1 MDKKNWTREEIADHL
16 AAFAVLEPD
25 FTSHRQVAEYLDI
38 PRSTL
43 QYWQQR
49 KEHID
54 AAPEVVAFFESPAGV
69 AFLHRLVLAAHFVM
83 TLLGPCGVRLVCRFL
98 ELTGLD
104 RFVAASYG
112 PQQRVSASM
121 EQATVAFGQAE
132 DRRLSEGM
140 LPKKIAVCED
150 ETFHPE
156 ICLVAIEPVSNFIL
170 LEQYSADRT
179 AATWTA
185 AMQEAIGDR
194 PIEIIQA
201 TSDEARG
208 LCHHIQ
214 EDLGGHHSPDLFH
227 VQQEIVR
234 GMSAP
239 LSAKKRQAEKGLEE
253 AAQHRGRQ
261 QAEQQA
267 YHHGPRPPGRP
278 PDFDQRIQTAQ
289 AHEEEARQTLETIQA
304 QQAQTRETLAG
315 INQAYHPYDLESG
328 AARSPEEVS
337 SSLAALF
344 STLEQIAHQANL
356 SERCLQKIHKAK
368 RVVTHMVAT
377 IAFFFLTL
385 RTKVEALGLPPQVE
399 KAVYEQLIPGIYLSR
414 VAGKAPEAEQ
424 RHLLRKKAEALLAPL
439 RIRDGPFQY
448 IEESERKRI
457 EQVAEECAHLF
468 QRSSSCVEG
477 RNGQL
482 GLRHHS
488 LHRLSHRKLA
498 ALTTVHN
505 YAVKRPDGTT
515 PAQRFYGA
523 QPRDLFEWILERVDL
538 PGRPAKKRPQT
549 KPVGS
554 LYRATG

>member
-1 MDKKNWTREEIADHL
+1 M
-16 AAFAVLEPD
+16 LEPD
-25 FTSHRQVAEYLDI
+25 FSSQRQLAEYLDI

-49 KEHID
+49 KEGID

-69 AFLHRLVLAAHFVM
+69 AFLHRLVLSAHFVM
-83 TLLGPCGVRLVCRFL
+83 TLLGPCGIRLVCRFL
-98 ELTGLD
+98 ALSGLD

-112 PQQRVSASM
+112 PQQRVAVSL

-132 DRRLSEGM
+132 DQRLSEGM
-140 LPKKIAVCED
+140 PAKKITVCED

-156 ICLVAIEPVSNFIL
+156 TCLVAIEPVSNFIV
-170 LEQYSADRT
+170 LEQYSPDRK

-208 LCHHIQ
+208 LCHHIK

-239 LSAKKRQAEKGLEE
+239 LAAKKRQAEKGMEE
-253 AAQHRGRQ
+253 AFRQRTHHQEAQQ
-261 QAEQQA
+261 T
-267 YHHGPRPPGRP
+267 YHQGPRSPGRP
-278 PDFDQRIQTAQ
+278 PDFVQRIQTAQ
-289 AHEEEARQTLETIQA
+289 AQEEETEQGLETIQTL
-304 QQAQTRETLAG
+304 QEQTRETLTG
-315 INQAYHPYDLESG
+315 LSQAYHPYDLESG
-328 AARSPEEVS
+328 AARSPEKVS
-337 SSLAALF
+337 SSLGHLF
-344 STLEQIAHQANL
+344 SILEQIAHQANL
-356 SERCLQKIHKAK
+356 SERCRSKIHKAQ

-399 KAVYEQLIPGIYLSR
+399 KAVYEQLIPGIYLSL
-414 VAGKAPEAEQ
+414 VAPKAPQAEQ
-424 RHLLRKKAEALLAPL
+424 RHLLRKKSEELLAPL
-439 RIRDGPFQY
+439 QIRDGPFQG
-448 IEESERKRI
+448 IEEPERKRI
-457 EQVAEECAHLF
+457 EQVAEECAQLF

-482 GLRHHS
+482 ALRHHS
-488 LHRLSHRKLA
+488 LHRLSPRKLA

-505 YAVKRPDGTT
+505 YAVKRLDGTT

-523 QPRDLFEWILERVDL
+523 QPRDLFESILERVDL

-549 KPVGS
+549 SSVGS
-554 LYRATG
+554 LYQATG

>member
-16 AAFAVLEPD
+16 AAFEVLEPD
-25 FTSHRQVAEYLDI
+25 FTSHRQLAEYLNI

-54 AAPEVVAFFESPAGV
+54 ADPDVVAFFESPAGV

-104 RFVAASYG
+104 HFVAASYG

-121 EQATVAFGQAE
+121 EQATVEFGQAE
-132 DRRLSEGM
+132 DRRLSERM
-140 LPKKIAVCED
+140 PPKKMAVCED

-156 ICLVAIEPVSNFIL
+156 TCLVAIEPVSNFIL

-185 AMQEAIGDR
+185 AMAAAIADR

-208 LCHHIQ
+208 LCHHVK
-214 EDLGGHHSPDLFH
+214 EDLGAHHSPDVFH
-227 VQQEIVR
+227 VQHEIVQ

-239 LSAKKRQAEKGLEE
+239 LAAKKRQAEKGLEE
-253 AAQHRGRQ
+253 AAQHRARQ
-261 QAEQQA
+261 QEGQHA
-267 YHHGPRPPGRP
+267 YHQGPRPPGRP
-278 PDFDQRIQTAQ
+278 PHFDQRIQTAQ
-289 AHEEEARQTLETIQA
+289 EEEEEARQGLETIQT
-304 QQAQTRETLAG
+304 QQEQTREALAG
-315 INQAYHPYDLESG
+315 LSQAYHPYDLESG
-328 AARSPEEVS
+328 AAQSPEEVS
-337 SSLAALF
+337 SSLAHHF
-344 STLEQIAHQANL
+344 STLKQIAHQANL
-356 SERCLQKIHKAK
+356 SERSVQKIHKAQ
-368 RVVTHMVAT
+368 RVVTQMVAT

-385 RTKVEALGLPPQVE
+385 RTKVDALGLAPQVE
-399 KAVYEQLIPGIYLSR
+399 QAVYEHLIPGIYLSL
-414 VAGKAPEAEQ
+414 VARKASKAEQ
-424 RHLLRKKAEALLAPL
+424 RHLLRKKSEELLAPL
-439 RIRDGPFQY
+439 RRRDSPFQY
-448 IEESERKRI
+448 IDESERKRL
-457 EQVAEECAHLF
+457 EQVAKECAHLF

-482 GLRHHS
+482 ALRHHS
-488 LHRLSHRKLA
+488 LHQLSHRKLT

-515 PAQRFYGA
+515 PAQRFYEA

-549 KPVGS
+549 TSVGS
-554 LYRATG
+554 LYRATA

>member
-1 MDKKNWTREEIADHL
+1 
-16 AAFAVLEPD
+16 VLEPD
-25 FTSHRQVAEYLDI
+25 FTSHRQLGEYLDI

-49 KEHID
+49 PKGID

-98 ELTGLD
+98 ELSGLD
-104 RFVAASYG
+104 GFVAASYG
-112 PQQRVSASM
+112 PHQRVSVSM

-132 DRRLSEGM
+132 DQRLSTGM
-140 LPKKIAVCED
+140 AAKQMAVCED
-150 ETFHPE
+150 EAFHPE

-170 LEQYSADRT
+170 VEQYSADRK
-179 AATWTA
+179 AATWTT

-239 LSAKKRQAEKGLEE
+239 LAAKKRQAEKRVEE
-253 AAQHRGRQ
+253 AFQ
-261 QAEQQA
+261 QRVHHQEEQQA
-267 YHHGPRPPGRP
+267 YHQGPRPPGRP
-278 PDFDQRIQTAQ
+278 PDFAQRIQTAQ
-289 AHEEEARQTLETIQA
+289 ALEEEAGQALETIQT
-304 QQAQTRETLAG
+304 QQEQTREALAG

-337 SSLAALF
+337 SSLAHLF

-356 SERCLQKIHKAK
+356 SERCLQKIHKAQ
-368 RVVTHMVAT
+368 RVVTQMVAT

-385 RTKVEALGLPPQVE
+385 RTKVEALGLSPRVE
-399 KAVYEQLIPGIYLSR
+399 QAVYEHLIPGIYLSL
-414 VAGKAPEAEQ
+414 VASKAPEAEQ
-424 RHLLRKKAEALLAPL
+424 RHLLKKKSEELLAPL
-439 RIRDGPFQY
+439 RMRDGPFQF
-448 IEESERKRI
+448 IEEPERKRI
-457 EQVAEECAHLF
+457 EQVAEECAQLF

-482 GLRHHS
+482 ALRHHS
-488 LHRLSHRKLA
+488 WHRLSHRKLA

-515 PAQRFYGA
+515 PAERFYGA
-523 QPRDLFEWILERVDL
+523 QPRDLFEWILEQVAL

-549 KPVGS
+549 TSVGS

>member
-1 MDKKNWTREEIADHL
+1 MT
-16 AAFAVLEPD
+16 
-25 FTSHRQVAEYLDI
+25 EYLDI

-49 KEHID
+49 QERID
-54 AAPEVVAFFESPAGV
+54 ADPEVVAFFESPAGV
-69 AFLHRLVLAAHFVM
+69 VFLHRLVLAAHFVI
-83 TLLGPCGVRLVCRFL
+83 TLLGPCGIRLVCRFL
-98 ELTGLD
+98 ELSGLD
-104 RFVAASYG
+104 RFVASSYG
-112 PQQRVSASM
+112 PQQRVSAAM
-121 EQATVAFGQAE
+121 EQAILEFGQLE

-140 LPKKIAVCED
+140 PAKQIAVCED
-150 ETFHPE
+150 EAFHPE

-170 LEQYSADRT
+170 LEQYRADRT

-185 AMQEAIGDR
+185 AMAEAIGDR

-239 LSAKKRQAEKGLEE
+239 LAAKKRQAEKGWEE
-253 AAQHRGRQ
+253 AVQHRCRQ
-261 QAEQQA
+261 QEEQQA
-267 YHHGPRPPGRP
+267 YHQGPRPPGRP

-289 AHEEEARQTLETIQA
+289 AQEEDARQALETIQA
-304 QQAQTRETLAG
+304 QQEQTRETLAG
-315 INQAYHPYDLESG
+315 ISQAYHPYDLESG

-337 SSLAALF
+337 SSLADLF
-344 STLEQIAHQANL
+344 SILEQIASQANL
-356 SERCLQKIHKAK
+356 SERGLQKIHKAQ

-385 RTKVEALGLPPQVE
+385 RTKVEALGLSPRVE
-399 KAVYEQLIPGIYLSR
+399 QAVYEHLIPGIYLSL
-414 VAGKAPEAEQ
+414 VASKAPEAEQ
-424 RHLLRKKAEALLAPL
+424 RHLLKKKSEELLAPL
-439 RIRDGPFQY
+439 RMRDGPFQC
-448 IEESERKRI
+448 IEEPERKRI
-457 EQVAEECAHLF
+457 EQVAEECAQLF

-482 GLRHHS
+482 ALRHHS
-488 LHRLSHRKLA
+488 LHRLSHRKLT

-505 YAVKRPDGTT
+505 YGVKRPDGTT
-515 PAQRFYGA
+515 PAERFYGA
-523 QPRDLFEWILERVDL
+523 KPGDLFEWILERVDL

-549 KPVGS
+549 TAVGS

>member
-1 MDKKNWTREEIADHL
+1 M
-16 AAFAVLEPD
+16 LEPD
-25 FTSHRQVAEYLDI
+25 FTSHRQLAAYLDI
-38 PRSTL
+38 PSSTL

-49 KEHID
+49 KERID

-112 PQQRVSASM
+112 PHQRVSVSI
-121 EQATVAFGQAE
+121 EQAIVEWGQAE

-140 LPKKIAVCED
+140 AAKKMAVCED

-170 LEQYSADRT
+170 LEQYSADRK

-239 LSAKKRQAEKGLEE
+239 LAAKKRPAEKRVEE
-253 AAQHRGRQ
+253 AYQ
-261 QAEQQA
+261 QRAHHQAAQQA
-267 YHHGPRPPGRP
+267 YHQGPRPPGRP
-278 PDFDQRIQTAQ
+278 PDFAQRIQTAQ
-289 AHEEEARQTLETIQA
+289 AQEEEARQALETIQT
-304 QQAQTRETLAG
+304 QQEQTREVLTG

-328 AARSPEEVS
+328 GARSPEEVS
-337 SSLAALF
+337 TSLADLF
-344 STLEQIAHQANL
+344 SILEQIAHQANL
-356 SERCLQKIHKAK
+356 SDRCVQKVHKAK
-368 RVVTHMVAT
+368 RVVTQMVAT

-399 KAVYEQLIPGIYLSR
+399 KGVYEQLIPGIYLSL

-424 RHLLRKKAEALLAPL
+424 RHRLKKKAEERLALF
-439 RIRDGPFQY
+439 RTRDGPFHA
-448 IEESERKRI
+448 IEEPERKRI
-457 EQVAEECAHLF
+457 EQVAEECAQLF

-482 GLRHHS
+482 ALRHHS
-488 LHRLSHRKLA
+488 LHRLSQRKLA

-505 YAVKRPDGTT
+505 YAVQRPDGTT
-515 PAQRFYGA
+515 PAERFYGVK
-523 QPRDLFEWILERVDL
+523 PRDLFEWILERVDL
-538 PGRPAKKRPQT
+538 PGRPAKKRPLNT
-549 KPVGS
+549 SVGS
-554 LYRATG
+554 LYQATG

>member
-1 MDKKNWTREEIADHL
+1 M
-16 AAFAVLEPD
+16 LEPD
-25 FTSHRQVAEYLDI
+25 FTSHRQLVEYLDI

-49 KEHID
+49 KERID

-69 AFLHRLVLAAHFVM
+69 AFLHRLVLGAHFVM
-83 TLLGPCGVRLVCRFL
+83 TLLGPCGVRLVCQFL
-98 ELTGLD
+98 VLTGLD
-104 RFVAASYG
+104 RFVASSYG
-112 PQQRVSASM
+112 PQQRVSVSM

-132 DRRLSEGM
+132 DQRLSEGM
-140 LPKKIAVCED
+140 LPKKMAVCED
-150 ETFHPE
+150 EAFHPE
-156 ICLVAIEPVSNFIL
+156 PCLVAIEPVSNFIL

-194 PIEIIQA
+194 PLELIQA

-214 EDLGGHHSPDLFH
+214 EDLGAHHSPDLFH
-227 VQQEIVR
+227 VQHEIVR
-234 GMSAP
+234 GMGAP
-239 LSAKKRQAEKGLEE
+239 LGAKKRQAEKGVEK
-253 AAQHRGRQ
+253 AAQQLGRQ
-261 QAEQQA
+261 QEAQQA
-267 YHHGPRPPGRP
+267 YHQEPRRPGRP
-278 PDFDQRIQTAQ
+278 PDFDRRIHTAQ
-289 AHEEEARQTLETIQA
+289 AHEEEARQALETIQT
-304 QQAQTRETLAG
+304 QQEQTRETLTG
-315 INQAYHPYDLESG
+315 ISQAYHPYDLESG

-337 SSLAALF
+337 SSLAHHF

-356 SERCLQKIHKAK
+356 SERCVQKIHKAK
-368 RVVTHMVAT
+368 RVVTQMVAT

-399 KAVYEQLIPGIYLSR
+399 KAVYEQLIPGIYLSL
-414 VAGKAPEAEQ
+414 VARKAPEAEQ
-424 RHLLRKKAEALLAPL
+424 RHRLKKKAEQLLAPL
-439 RIRDGPFQY
+439 RTRDGPFQD
-448 IEESERKRI
+448 IEEPERKRI

-482 GLRHHS
+482 ALRHHS

-515 PAQRFYGA
+515 PAERFYGA
-523 QPRDLFEWILERVDL
+523 KPRDLFEWILERVDL

-549 KPVGS
+549 TAVGS